1 MKSEESPSLNREGR
15 GGSSK
20 KNFILAMLVI
30 LGVVTFLDRIN
41 ISVAGSSIM
50 KDLNLSAAE
59 WGWVQSAFILS
70 YGLMQIPMGA
80 YGDRHGHR
88 KVLTEIVLWWS
99 LFTAFT
105 GVAGGLVS
113 LLIIRFM
120 FGVGE
125 AGSSPCSTGVISRWF
140 EKHEVGKAQGYVWAA
155 SRMGGAL
162 TPFVVIP
169 VMAWLGWRAAFWL
182 LGGLGVIW
190 AVVWYIMY
198 RDKKPTLNP
207 SQREG
212 SPNTSETNKNSLPL
226 GGQGVGSPSGEVG
239 ETQVSSPPSGEIK
252 WGPILHNR
260 QFWTICAMYFF
271 YAFGSWFFF
280 SWFPTFMELGRGFAK
295 SELTYAVAVP
305 FIMSMIGNITGGYLT
320 DKLSAKYGLKVG
332 RKALGTSSLAI
343 SALCM
348 FLAAFIP
355 GKMAVFVFLSLC
367 FGIFDLMLPSAWA
380 LCIDLGKQHAGA
392 ISGAMNTFGNNGG
405 FFCGI
410 LFGYLVQ
417 ASGNYNLPLYMIAG
431 MLLIS
436 ALLFSFINPTKP
448 IVE

>member
-1 MKSEESPSLNREGR
+1 MKSEESPSLSREGG
-15 GGSSK
+15 GGSP

-88 KVLTEIVLWWS
+88 KVLTQIVLWWS

-105 GVAGGLVS
+105 GLAGGLAS

-140 EKHEVGKAQGYVWAA
+140 EKNEVGKAQGYVWAA

-182 LGGLGVIW
+182 LGGLGIIW
-190 AVVWYIMY
+190 AVVWYVMY
-198 RDKKPTLNP
+198 RDKTPLQLP
-207 SQREG
+207 RGGEQQEASPRGGMEG
-212 SPNTSETNKNSLPL
+212 
-226 GGQGVGSPSGEVG
+226 V
-239 ETQVSSPPSGEIK
+239 K

-332 RKALGTSSLAI
+332 RKVLGTSSLAI

-355 GKMAVFVFLSLC
+355 SKMAVFVFLSLC

-392 ISGAMNTFGNNGG
+392 ISGAMNTFGNIGG

>member
-1 MKSEESPSLNREGR
+1 MKTEESPSLNREGG
-15 GGSSK
+15 GGSP

-88 KVLTEIVLWWS
+88 KVLTQIVLWWS

-105 GVAGGLVS
+105 GVAGGLAS

-140 EKHEVGKAQGYVWAA
+140 EKNEVGKAQGYVWAA

-169 VMAWLGWRAAFWL
+169 IMAWLGWRAAFWL
-182 LGGLGVIW
+182 LGGLGIIW
-190 AVVWYIMY
+190 AVVWYVMY
-198 RDKKPTLNP
+198 RDKTPLQLPRGGEQQEASPRGGT
-207 SQREG
+207 EG
-212 SPNTSETNKNSLPL
+212 VSWNK
-226 GGQGVGSPSGEVG
+226 
-239 ETQVSSPPSGEIK
+239 
-252 WGPILHNR
+252 ILRNR

-320 DKLSAKYGLKVG
+320 DKISAKYGLKVG

-343 SALCM
+343 SAVCM

-392 ISGAMNTFGNNGG
+392 ISGAMNTFGNIGG

-436 ALLFSFINPTKP
+436 AVLFSFINPEKP
-448 IVE
+448 IIK

>member
-1 MKSEESPSLNREGR
+1 MKTEESPSLNREGG
-15 GGSSK
+15 GGSP

-88 KVLTEIVLWWS
+88 KVLTQIVLWWS

-105 GVAGGLVS
+105 GVAGGLAS

-140 EKHEVGKAQGYVWAA
+140 EKNEVGKAQGYVWAA

-169 VMAWLGWRAAFWL
+169 IMAWLGWRAAFWL
-182 LGGLGVIW
+182 LGGLGIIW
-190 AVVWYIMY
+190 AVVWYVMY
-198 RDKKPTLNP
+198 RDKTPLQLPRGGEQQEASPRGGT
-207 SQREG
+207 EG
-212 SPNTSETNKNSLPL
+212 VSWNK
-226 GGQGVGSPSGEVG
+226 
-239 ETQVSSPPSGEIK
+239 
-252 WGPILHNR
+252 ILRNR

-320 DKLSAKYGLKVG
+320 DKISAKYGLKVG

-343 SALCM
+343 SAVCM

-392 ISGAMNTFGNNGG
+392 ISGAMNTFGNVGG